1 MFLIVSVLAG
11 EVEGG
16 ESAPVLHVHVAP
28 PLTKKRYRPKQTR
41 RDYIRLVNYLLGLYP
56 LRKISY

>member
-28 PLTKKRYRPKQTR
+28 PLTKKRYRPKQTS
-41 RDYIRLVNYLLGLYP
+41 RDYIRLVN
-56 LRKISY
+56 